1 MKIFESGIVAN
12 AAMNKLD
19 DWIETQ
25 NIDELFGDLGPEN
38 SIGDLLESFVN
49 KAAKAVLGEELW
61 NRTIISFEGKKGEE
75 SIDYKIAAA
84 ICSDEEME
92 ELYPKVEAL
101 V

>member
-1 MKIFESGIVAN
+1 MKNFESEITAN
-12 AAMNKLD
+12 AAKRKFGN
-19 DWIETQ
+19 WYETQ
-25 NIDELFGDLGPEN
+25 SIDELFSDLGPEN
-38 SIGDLLESFVN
+38 TIGDLITTIIDKGV
-49 KAAKAVLGEELW
+49 KAILGEELW
-61 NRTIISFEGKKGEE
+61 NRTIISFEGKEGKE